1 MSALHPSERRVDSE
15 VIVAFK
21 STYFKCFMPLYA
33 VCSVGGGS
41 LQTSVSWAGCG
52 GLPEPGPPAAPLGL
66 FLIIFSL
73 PACVFSS
80 FWACAINADLLFPP

>member
-21 STYFKCFMPLYA
+21 STYFKCFMRLYA
-33 VCSVGGGS
+33 VCSVSGGS
-41 LQTSVSWAGCG
+41 LQTSAGRAGCG
-52 GLPEPGPPAAPLGL
+52 GLPEPSPPAAPLGL

-80 FWACAINADLLFPP
+80 FWTSAINAV